1 VRSIETDN
9 KTKPGDDGMLALATL
24 QDMDDEVE
32 EGAGDPD
39 VDDNDKEEDEDPLDA
54 LDDNKREELTNNT
67 EAVCT
72 TLNKVCLSTPLLYCL
87 RAHVRC
93 YYRSTNSPSPLFI
106 PPPLPFLH
114 GTRPVLLILFM
125 FNLSLMM
132 SKHDGILHMIC

>member
-9 KTKPGDDGMLALATL
+9 KTEPGDDGMLALATL
-24 QDMDDEVE
+24 QDMDDEAE

-39 VDDNDKEEDEDPLDA
+39 VDDDDKEEDKDPLDA
-54 LDDNKREELTNNT
+54 LDDDKREELTNNT

-93 YYRSTNSPSPLFI
+93 YYRSANSPLPSFI

-114 GTRPVLLILFM
+114 GARPVLLILFM
-125 FNLSLMM
+125 FDLSLVM